1 MSIHRT
7 QAIVLRSRKF
17 RESSKI
23 VIFFT
28 LKHGK
33 ISTVAKGCLRPKS
46 KFGSSLE
53 LFTRSSIIFY
63 RKENRDLHTLS
74 HSEVVKPHKGLRK
87 DVVKVAYASVIGEM
101 IDKLLP
107 GEEPNKALYGLL
119 GATLEQI
126 DAADRSRLEIILSSC
141 ELKMLHLIGYGPEL
155 AKCIRC
161 GAEIGKRTWFGLLSG
176 GVLCRACSGKD
187 LNAVE
192 VSQEALALLRE
203 YQSEPIEMLGKR
215 YSSDEVSREASDILH
230 AFLRAQTGESAT
242 IRSLDF
248 LERIR
253 DISYA

>member
-23 VIFFT
+23 VVFFT
-28 LKHGK
+28 LKYGK
-33 ISTVAKGCLRPKS
+33 ISAVAKGCLRPKS

-74 HSEVVKPHKGLRK
+74 HSEIVKPHQGVRK

-101 IDKLLP
+101 VDKLLP
-107 GEEPNKALYGLL
+107 VEEPNKALYGLL
-119 GATLEQI
+119 GSALEEI
-126 DAADRSRLEIILSSC
+126 DVVDRNRLEIVLSSY
-141 ELKMLHLIGYGPEL
+141 ELKMLYHIGYGPEL
-155 AKCIRC
+155 ARCIRC
-161 GAEIGKRTWFGLLSG
+161 GGSVDKKAWFGLLSG
-176 GVLCRACSGKD
+176 GVLCQMCRGKD

-192 VSQEALALLRE
+192 ISQEALALMRE
-203 YQSEPIEMLGKR
+203 YQSEPIGKLGR
-215 YSSDEVSREASDILH
+215 THSSNEISREASDILH
-230 AFLRAQTGESAT
+230 AFVRAQTGESAT
-242 IRSLDF
+242 IKSLDF

-253 DISYA
+253 DASYA